1 MPFSTARVQPSR
13 SSPAARDRY
22 AAAHRDTGGSVQKQ
36 GTTSVETA
44 VSGNLDA
51 FVKDLSAYEIVDLT
65 AREQTLEELFMHLY
79 GTFGD
84 ASNRRSGLRGGSHE

>member
-1 MPFSTARVQPSR
+1 M
-13 SSPAARDRY
+13 
-22 AAAHRDTGGSVQKQ
+22 QKQ